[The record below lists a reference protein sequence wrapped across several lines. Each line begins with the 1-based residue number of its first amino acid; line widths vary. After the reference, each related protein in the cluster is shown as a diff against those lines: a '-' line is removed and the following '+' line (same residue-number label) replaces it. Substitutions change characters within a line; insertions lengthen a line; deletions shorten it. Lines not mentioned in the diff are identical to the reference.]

1 MMASFLGQTQTIV
14 ELVNNIKIHPDI
26 ADCLGNSAVM
36 YATVS
41 TITVTR
47 ITTVSRIRQLENL
60 FAYLIKFVF

>member
-1 MMASFLGQTQTIV
+1 MTYFRSLMMASFLGQTQTIV

-41 TITVTR
+41 TIM
-47 ITTVSRIRQLENL
+47 SLK
-60 FAYLIKFVF
+60 Y